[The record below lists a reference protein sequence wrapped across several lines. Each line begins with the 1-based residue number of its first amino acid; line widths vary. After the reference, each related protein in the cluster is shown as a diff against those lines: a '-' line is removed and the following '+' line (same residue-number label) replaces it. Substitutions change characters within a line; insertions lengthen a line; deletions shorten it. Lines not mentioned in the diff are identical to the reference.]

1 MTSAPLTGIPFLDE
15 ATVERHLDLDALIG
29 AMERAFIDF
38 SAGKVIQPVR
48 NLIPVEP
55 HGGFFGIMPAIGEAM
70 GIKLVTFYPG
80 NAAHGLPTHLGLIL
94 LFRPETG
101 EAEVMMDG
109 RLITEMRTAA
119 GSAAAAKAL
128 ASAGS
133 GVLAIL
139 GSGVQARA
147 HSQMMPRVHD
157 FAEIR
162 LWGRTAEN
170 ARACAEDIGAT
181 WCEGAEAAVRGAD
194 VVVCTTAA
202 REPIFDG
209 AWLKD
214 GAFVSSVGW
223 NTKAGRELDDATMSH
238 PVIVES
244 REAALDQSGNVL
256 VAGAEVYAEL
266 GEILAGTKPAPAG
279 QTCVF
284 DSIGIAAMDMAAA
297 KLVLDEWRGI
307 EGPNGIC
314 KLA

>member
-15 ATVERHLDLDALIG
+15 ATVERHLDLG

-38 SAGKVIQPVR
+38 SAGNVIQPVR

-55 HGGFFGIMPAIGEAM
+55 HGGFFGIMPAM

-202 REPIFDG
+202 HEPIFDG

-297 KLVLDEWRGI
+297 KLVLDEWRGLRGQTGFVSWLDDEEI
-307 EGPNGIC
+307 
-314 KLA
+314 

>member
-1 MTSAPLTGIPFLDE
+1 MSGAALTGIPFLDE

-38 SAGKVIQPVR
+38 SAGKVVQPVR
-48 NLIPVEP
+48 QLMPVEP
-55 HGGFFGIMPAIGEAM
+55 HGGFFGVMPAIGEAM

-80 NAAHGLPTHLGLIL
+80 NAAHDLPTHLGLIL

-128 ASAGS
+128 APADSRA
-133 GVLAIL
+133 LAIL

-147 HSQMMPRVHD
+147 HAEMMPRVHD
-157 FAEIR
+157 YAEVR

-170 ARACAEDIGAT
+170 ARACAEEIGAT
-181 WCEGAEAAVRGAD
+181 WCEGAEDAVRGAD

-202 REPIFDG
+202 KEPIFDG
-209 AWLKD
+209 AWLKG

-223 NTKAGRELDDATMSH
+223 NTKAGRELDDATMAH

-244 REAALDQSGNVL
+244 REAALDQSGNIL
-256 VAGAEVYAEL
+256 VTGAEIHAEL
-266 GEILAGTKPAPAG
+266 GEILAGTRPAPAG

-297 KLVLDEWRGI
+297 KLVLDAWRAAG
-307 EGPNGIC
+307 ET
-314 KLA
+314 